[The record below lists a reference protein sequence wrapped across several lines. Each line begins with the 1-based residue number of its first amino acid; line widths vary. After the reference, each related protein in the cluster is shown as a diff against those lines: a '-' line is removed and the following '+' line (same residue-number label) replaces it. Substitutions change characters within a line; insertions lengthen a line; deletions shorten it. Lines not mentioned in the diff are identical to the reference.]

1 MGRTGFY
8 PEKNIQLN
16 AFLLK
21 HCDYR
26 ILDYFRNLKYKT
38 EFSEEN
44 YPEYLMMN
52 IWKYWIPLI
61 QKSCC
66 KNTGNYRPAYH
77 NRETGFELRM
87 MKRKSVE
94 ETARILNISEKRSEI
109 IFPLL

>member
-44 YPEYLMMN
+44 YPEISDDEYLE
-52 IWKYWIPLI
+52 ILDTFDTKELLQKYRQL
-61 QKSCC
+61 
-66 KNTGNYRPAYH
+66 
-77 NRETGFELRM
+77 
-87 MKRKSVE
+87 
-94 ETARILNISEKRSEI
+94 
-109 IFPLL
+109 